1 MKLGHFIGLLCT
13 TLALLF
19 AASSGMGEP
28 RYDTHNDLIR
38 PGAEEFTGNLD
49 SIKPMNADGV
59 YTTVVINDTTFT
71 VDSKAIFRTQGG
83 SLATLDSF
91 HPGMTVKFFALDSLL
106 TKMWPVAEQQTSSP
120 QPESSKSSSWDAK
133 PEKKIRKEN
142 GVWKN

>member
-19 AASSGMGEP
+19 VASNGMGEP
-28 RYDTHNDLIR
+28 RYDVHNDLIH

-49 SIKPMNADGV
+49 SIKPKNANGV

-71 VDSKAIFRTQGG
+71 VDPKAIFRTQGG
-83 SLATLDSF
+83 TQTTLDSF
-91 HPGMTVKFFALDSLL
+91 KPGMTVKFIALDSLL
-106 TKMWPVAEQQTSSP
+106 TKMWPIAEQQTSSP
-120 QPESSKSSSWDAK
+120 QSESSESSSGDAK
-133 PEKKIRKEN
+133 PEKKIRKEK